1 METGKIKCA
10 DQELIVRAQSGDQ
23 RAFEALVRRHY
34 QRAYALAF
42 FWIGNRETALDISQE
57 AFVRIYRNIHRFDA
71 EKSLVAWLYVIV
83 KNLCKNDLTR
93 RRRRWL
99 VFSDF
104 FGREGRTA
112 ENRENDW
119 PAGGEETP
127 SLENDERREMLWR
140 ALHQLPEPDREIIV
154 LKDLQEFSYK
164 EISEMLEIP
173 PGTVM
178 SRLYYARKKLT
189 NLLKMKDM

>member
-34 QRAYALAF
+34 QSAYALAF

-71 EKSLVAWLYVIV
+71 EKSLVAWMYVIA

-104 FGREGRTA
+104 FGRDGRTA

-119 PAGGEETP
+119 PAVRRPHRWKMTSAGRCCGRRCTNCRNRTGK
-127 SLENDERREMLWR
+127 SLC
-140 ALHQLPEPDREIIV
+140 
-154 LKDLQEFSYK
+154 
-164 EISEMLEIP
+164 
-173 PGTVM
+173 
-178 SRLYYARKKLT
+178 
-189 NLLKMKDM
+189 